1 MFFIRVLVFIG
12 FAVPAQAQIEAP
24 VFDAVQAEKFAAL
37 ALKCIHKEYP
47 NKISHSMK
55 DDTAVAPPRE
65 LHPVFYGCFDWH
77 SAVHG
82 HWMLVRLLSVGPDD
96 AYKRRILPALA
107 RSFTP
112 GRVAGEVAY
121 FRARMGSSFERP
133 YGLAWFLQLMTELRQ
148 WDDPLG
154 YQWAST
160 LQPLEAVVV
169 ENIKIWLPK
178 LVYPVRIGTH
188 NQTAFAFGLMLDWAR
203 EAGDQELEQMIVTR
217 SLEFHAKDVK
227 CPLAYEPSGED
238 FLSPCL
244 MEADLM
250 RRVLPPK
257 KYAKWF
263 RKFMPQ
269 VPRNGSW
276 KWLVPGIV
284 GDLADGKLAHL
295 DGLNLSRA
303 WNMENIAAALPE
315 RERRR
320 ASLLNAAQ
328 VHRIVGLQAVTGEHY
343 AGGHWLASFATYLM
357 TGRGLDAPPGSW

>member
-1 MFFIRVLVFIG
+1 MKVLTVLAFLVL
-12 FAVPAQAQIEAP
+12 AMPARAQVEAP
-24 VFDAVQAEKFAAL
+24 VFDAAQAERFAAL
-37 ALKCIHKEYP
+37 ALKCIHREYP

-55 DDTAVAPPRE
+55 DDSAVAPPRD

-82 HWMLVRLLSVGPDD
+82 HWMLVRLLNVGPEGD
-96 AYKRRILPALA
+96 YKIGIMTALA
-107 RSFTP
+107 QSFTP

-121 FRARMGSSFERP
+121 FEARMGSSFERP

-148 WDDPLG
+148 WDNPLG
-154 YQWAST
+154 HQWART
-160 LQPLEAVVV
+160 LEPLEEVVV
-169 ENIKIWLPK
+169 QNIKIWLPK

-188 NQTAFAFGLMLDWAR
+188 NQTAFAFGLILDWAR
-203 EAGDQELEQMIVTR
+203 QAGDEELEQMLVGR
-217 SLEFHAKDVK
+217 VLEFHEKDVK

-257 KYAKWF
+257 KFSKWF
-263 RKFMPQ
+263 GKFMPQ
-269 VPRNGSW
+269 VPKNGNW
-276 KWLVPGIV
+276 KWMIPGIV
-284 GDLADGKLAHL
+284 GDLTDGKLAHL

-303 WNMENIAAALPE
+303 WNLENIAAALPE
-315 RERRR
+315 RDRRR
-320 ASLLNAAQ
+320 AALLNAAQ
-328 VHRIVGLQAVTGEHY
+328 VHRIVGLEAVTGEHY

-357 TGRGLDAPPGSW
+357 TGRGLDGGLQP